1 MLFFNRNCKDTLFGG
16 RALAVGHQQ
25 LDISSWTVA
34 VGIWLLAIG
43 FELNLNG

>member
-1 MLFFNRNCKDTLFGG
+1 MIQYLCCFSTGTAKIRYLV
-16 RALAVGHQQ
+16 VGHWL